1 MWRWT
6 LPFIIPLVIAST
18 LAYALDGA
26 LVATAE
32 ADRATSDVGDSAPAI
47 ADVCTSTMMYIGLN
61 SYVPV
66 RSANSCGSFP
76 P

>member
-32 ADRATSDVGDSAPAI
+32 TDDSGGVSDGEPAI
-47 ADVCTSTMMYIGLN
+47 ADVCTSTMLYVGLN

-66 RSANSCGSFP
+66 RSATSCGSTAP
-76 P
+76 